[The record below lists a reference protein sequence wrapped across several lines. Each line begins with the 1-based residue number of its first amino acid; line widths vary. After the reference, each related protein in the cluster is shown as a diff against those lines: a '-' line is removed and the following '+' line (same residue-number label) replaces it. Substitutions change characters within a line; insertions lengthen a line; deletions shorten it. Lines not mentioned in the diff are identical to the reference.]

1 MPKGHKWH
9 NSVIEFEENDF
20 VIWSHLKLE
29 HLRDYVLEM
38 LILFVTFSFV
48 SLEARVPVFAS
59 SCLCIFQLFCIF
71 SQINTQN

>member
-1 MPKGHKWH
+1 M
-9 NSVIEFEENDF
+9 IEFEEND
-20 VIWSHLKLE
+20 
-29 HLRDYVLEM
+29 RDLVTPEAGAFKRPVYVLEM

-48 SLEARVPVFAS
+48 SLEARIPVFAS